1 MKRLRKILGCILA
14 GMMLVLAVPPLIP
27 ELSAVTEVQAAPK
40 VATPQLVS
48 AVPYGKT
55 KITVKWKP
63 VKGVN
68 GYRIYRRTN
77 GSKWQAI
84 RNVSGR
90 YTSYADTKVNSGN
103 EYTYTVR
110 AYKRSGGKVYW
121 SKYVIKGVKTI
132 AGLKHLKINTFR
144 KTIYTGST
152 YDLKILGTKLKP
164 VWSTDN
170 YRIAGVYRNGCV
182 LAKRPGK
189 ARITGQLG
197 GRKFTCDV
205 VVKNKPAP
213 DRRVAQNYEKLFSYM
228 KKKGLKDSEG
238 NYTLVGYTSDYF
250 MTGMKYIPKQDILY
264 MSSYQI
270 VRDKKARDTAKSE
283 AVNLWMNCAK
293 NNRIRVVWKQKF
305 SDGTLL
311 EAETVLY
318 APNYRGEENLSFKY
332 KNGKIM
338 DPKKSKD
345 VNQTLQKLL
354 KLNGSFIKD
363 KTGLSLKDL
372 GFKAY
377 KY

>member
-1 MKRLRKILGCILA
+1 
-14 GMMLVLAVPPLIP
+14 
-27 ELSAVTEVQAAPK
+27 
-40 VATPQLVS
+40 
-48 AVPYGKT
+48 
-55 KITVKWKP
+55 
-63 VKGVN
+63 
-68 GYRIYRRTN
+68 
-77 GSKWQAI
+77 
-84 RNVSGR
+84 
-90 YTSYADTKVNSGN
+90 
-103 EYTYTVR
+103 
-110 AYKRSGGKVYW
+110 
-121 SKYVIKGVKTI
+121 
-132 AGLKHLKINTFR
+132 
-144 KTIYTGST
+144 
-152 YDLKILGTKLKP
+152 
-164 VWSTDN
+164 
-170 YRIAGVYRNGCV
+170 
-182 LAKRPGK
+182 
-189 ARITGQLG
+189 
-197 GRKFTCDV
+197 
-205 VVKNKPAP
+205 
-213 DRRVAQNYEKLFSYM
+213 M

>member
-1 MKRLRKILGCILA
+1 MKRLIKLLGCILA
-14 GMMLVLAVPPLIP
+14 GMMLVLAVPAAIP
-27 ELSAVTEVQAAPK
+27 ELSAATEVQAAPK

-90 YTSYADTKVNSGN
+90 YTSYADTKVASGN

-110 AYKRSGGKVYW
+110 AYKKSGGKVYW

-132 AGLKHLKINTFR
+132 AGLKYLKINTFR
-144 KTIYTGST
+144 KTLYTGTT
-152 YDLKILGTKLKP
+152 YDLKILGTNLKP
-164 VWSTDN
+164 TWSTNN
-170 YRIAGVYRNGCV
+170 YRIAGVYRNGRV

-189 ARITGQLG
+189 ARFTGILG

-205 VVKNKPAP
+205 VVKNKP
-213 DRRVAQNYEKLFSYM
+213 DRMALNYNKVIDYIEKHG
-228 KKKGLKDSEG
+228 KKDSHG
-238 NYTLVGYTSDYF
+238 NSVLKILDDTGSGLVMQYV
-250 MTGMKYIPKQDILY
+250 PKAKLLDFGSVVFTDGAGAGLDILFNCSKSDKVSIQWMIAVDEGY
-264 MSSYQI
+264 LDTYASMYASRYVGRGRI
-270 VRDKKARDTAKSE
+270 TFRYADDKKIVEDDLKEIA
-283 AVNLWMNCAK
+283 NIQLH
-293 NNRIRVVWKQKF
+293 
-305 SDGTLL
+305 
-311 EAETVLY
+311 ET
-318 APNYRGEENLSFKY
+318 FKEY
-332 KNGKIM
+332 NEF
-338 DPKKSKD
+338 
-345 VNQTLQKLL
+345 LQK
-354 KLNGSFIKD
+354 KLN
-363 KTGLSLKDL
+363 LSLKDL